1 MDLRKKKNLRAI
13 REAFFAIR
21 RQKELEQMTVTE
33 LVKKAEISRATF
45 YLHYKDI
52 YDLSQQLQ
60 QEVIH
65 ASLERLCDPMDILN
79 HSSVFFR
86 AIVDVLY
93 EEKDTISVLFSGS
106 QFPMLPVMIEDYLKA
121 YIYRQ
126 APHLEEDYRFSIY
139 LSYRI
144 YGGFSAYLRNAD
156 KLGLAKFLEIME
168 EIHIPLR

>member
-21 RQKELEQMTVTE
+21 RHKELEQMTVTE
-33 LVKKAEISRATF
+33 LVNKAEISRATF

-65 ASLERLCDPMDILN
+65 SAIESLCEPMESLN
-79 HSSVFFR
+79 NATVFFR
-86 AIVDVLY
+86 KIVDVLY
-93 EEKDTISVLFSGS
+93 KETDTISVLFSGS
-106 QFPMLPVMIEDYLKA
+106 QFPLLPVIVEDNLKA

-126 APHLEEDYRFSIY
+126 APHLEEDYRFSIFLGY
-139 LSYRI
+139 HI
-144 YGGFSAYLRNAD
+144 HGGFSAYLRNSD
-156 KLGLAKFLEIME
+156 KLSLNEFLEVME
-168 EIHIPLR
+168 DIHIPLP

>member
-13 REAFFAIR
+13 RDAFFAIR
-21 RQKELEQMTVTE
+21 RHKELEQMTVTE

-60 QEVIH
+60 QEVIRV
-65 ASLERLCDPMDILN
+65 SLERLCEPMEILN
-79 HSSVFFR
+79 NSTVFFR
-86 AIVDVLY
+86 TIVDVLY
-93 EEKDTISVLFSGS
+93 EETDTISVLFSGS

-139 LSYRI
+139 LSYHI
-144 YGGFSAYLRNAD
+144 HGGFIAYLRNAD

-168 EIHIPLR
+168 EIQIPLL